1 MILTTSIILNLL
13 MMCVNVTKN
22 VKDKYTIIP
31 APNQVGGHIK
41 DTVYQT
47 TGIAFFVRMR
57 FLCINELFTDKF

>member
-1 MILTTSIILNLL
+1 

-41 DTVYQT
+41 DTIYQT